1 VSNSIP
7 FRQLNEIMTN
17 QFKAMTLLE
26 NSMLKKEYLM
36 LFIFLIF
43 VIFLTV
49 LIIGV
54 SYLVA
59 RQIPESEKL
68 SAYECGFEP
77 YEDTRHTFDIRFCV
91 IAILFIVRALK
102 KLFTGFNL
110 QIDVCKLKGLVRYCN
125 CVLESILRVV
135 FSIIYKVIQSE
146 KKAAVSSLS
155 KILIYL
161 KKDIGCLRNLII
173 AFLFNLEYSCFVLQQ
188 FFLLKKLRKGKI
200 YNNFAGYIDG
210 ILCKCTSYNRF
221 LFVAGET
228 RQYFSILIKE
238 LKNELALDIKNI
250 KKVDTNQFL
259 NDDALFYRAV

>member
-1 VSNSIP
+1 MP
-7 FRQLNEIMTN
+7 FFRQLNEIMTN

-91 IAILFIVRALK
+91 IAILFILFDIEIMFLIPWCVSVS
-102 KLFTGFNL
+102 KLDLIGFWSMV
-110 QIDVCKLKGLVRYCN
+110 D
-125 CVLESILRVV
+125 
-135 FSIIYKVIQSE
+135 F
-146 KKAAVSSLS
+146 
-155 KILIYL
+155 LIEL
-161 KKDIGCLRNLII
+161 G
-173 AFLFNLEYSCFVLQQ
+173 VG
-188 FFLLKKLRKGKI
+188 FF
-200 YNNFAGYIDG
+200 YIWYV
-210 ILCKCTSYNRF
+210 K
-221 LFVAGET
+221 
-228 RQYFSILIKE
+228 
-238 LKNELALDIKNI
+238 ALDW
-250 KKVDTNQFL
+250 D
-259 NDDALFYRAV
+259 